1 MVNKLVE
8 LINERSKQLDKIW
21 SEHDCINKKYNQKI
35 ADILPYK
42 DKYIKIISSNN
53 HIKFCKVIDISVD
66 REQINIYGL
75 YFFGSVFEYYKE
87 DFISY
92 KYNMFSYHIRDIE
105 ESIDSIQIITKD
117 EYIES
122 YKKLSDDLIVKL
134 KQMEN

>member
-75 YFFGSVFEYYKE
+75 YFFGSVSEYYKE
-87 DFISY
+87 NFVSY
-92 KYNMFSYHIRDIE
+92 EYNMFSYYIRDIE
-105 ESIDSIQIITKD
+105 KSINSIQIITKD

-122 YKKLSDDLIVKL
+122 YKKLSNDLIVKL